1 MTFTQIDPRT
11 KIPAERIVGYRA
23 MANAIITMF
32 ERSDFYDPAGL
43 DMFQERVE
51 RLIPVRP
58 GFLQLASD
66 FLAKQGTIK
75 LGKNKR
81 GETIMADS
89 NEIFEF
95 RSYILN
101 HARKM
106 RLHGVNH
113 ARGMEE
119 PEGREEHVA
128 ELVEGTQYLFKY
140 RSVDL
145 EVGVKFA
152 VTASGFKREFD
163 SEGNEIPGSRKTWT
177 TKDGV

>member
-1 MTFTQIDPRT
+1 MTYT
-11 KIPAERIVGYRA
+11 KTTPQIPAERIAGYRA

-32 ERSDFYDPAGL
+32 EKSDYYDPAGL

-89 NEIFEF
+89 IEVFEF

-101 HARKM
+101 HAREM
-106 RLHGVNH
+106 RLHDVNH
-113 ARGMEE
+113 ARRMEE
-119 PEGREEHVA
+119 PEGREEHLN
-128 ELVEGTQYLFKY
+128 ELVQGSQYLFKY
-140 RSVDL
+140 RSADVQTT
-145 EVGVKFA
+145 VKFGVSVRYEA
-152 VTASGFKREFD
+152 REYGKDEVRHGKGGF
-163 SEGNEIPGSRKTWT
+163 
-177 TKDGV
+177 

>member
-1 MTFTQIDPRT
+1 MAFTQIDPWA
-11 KIPAERIVGYRA
+11 KIPAERIVGYRS

-32 ERSDFYDPAGL
+32 ERSDFYDPAGP

-89 NEIFEF
+89 IEVFEF

-101 HARKM
+101 HAREM
-106 RLHGVNH
+106 RLHDVNH
-113 ARGMEE
+113 ARRMEE

-140 RSVDL
+140 RSADV
-145 EVGVKFA
+145 EAGVVFGGSA
-152 VTASGFKREFD
+152 
-163 SEGNEIPGSRKTWT
+163 EGHKV